1 MVTRKTARPTA
12 RKQAR
17 SIPAKA
23 DKPKARAKPVAR
35 KKSAGTPGALPR
47 LRIRM
52 YRHGLGDCLLLRFR
66 RDDGVSTFNL
76 LIDCGLIM
84 VADKA
89 SETMTEVAKDIHE
102 VCEGHLDVVVMTHEH
117 WDHASGFSKAQA
129 RSVFDGIDVGEVWYG
144 WTEDPQNELGKRLRK
159 ERAKKVQALASAAS
173 ALAKAGGSPMALER
187 AAGLSAL
194 LGFFGLNAATAKGGT
209 IGRTREAFDYLL
221 NRSEVKTRYCTPDKP
236 PTSLRGVPDLRVYV
250 LGPPPDEG
258 LIKRSSPT
266 KKGREVYE
274 LASEAKLADNLESA
288 FIRLASDGPA
298 GSDSATDDCPFDPT
312 LRRRDGAS
320 AQRASPALDA
330 LVRES
335 WDLPGQEWRKVE
347 DDWTQAVEALALNLD
362 SHTNN
367 TCLVLA
373 FEFADTGEV
382 FLFPADAQVGNWLSW
397 QDLKWRVRTANGL
410 TEVTGPDLLARTVF
424 YKVGHHGSHN
434 ATLRSLGLEQM
445 THENLVAFIP
455 VFRKQ
460 AEKSRWMGMPFGP
473 LVKRLKEKTAGR
485 LLQSDS
491 AVPDA
496 ASLAALPVAAR
507 KSFLASVESEKKG
520 LWFEYRVG

>member
-1 MVTRKTARPTA
+1 MVTRKTARPAA
-12 RKQAR
+12 RKQAPR
-17 SIPAKA
+17 TPAKKA
-23 DKPKARAKPVAR
+23 NPKTRAKPVAR
-35 KKSAGTPGALPR
+35 KSSAGNPGPLPR
-47 LRIRM
+47 LCIRM

-66 RDDGVSTFNL
+66 REDGVSTFNL

-84 VADKA
+84 VAENAGAK
-89 SETMTEVAKDIHE
+89 MTEVAKDLDQ
-102 VCEGHLDVVVMTHEH
+102 VCGGHLDVVVMTHEH
-117 WDHASGFSKAQA
+117 WDHASGFSNAQA
-129 RSVFDGIDVGEVWYG
+129 RAVFDGIDVGEVWYG

-173 ALAKAGGSPMALER
+173 ALAKVGNSPMAIER
-187 AAGLSAL
+187 AAGISAL

-209 IGRTREAFDYLL
+209 IGRTREAFDYLS
-221 NRSEVKTRYCTPDKP
+221 NRAGVKTRYCTPDKP
-236 PTSLRGVPDLRVYV
+236 PTLLRGVPDVRVYV
-250 LGPPPDEG
+250 LGPPLDEG

-288 FIRLASDGPA
+288 FVRLAADNPA
-298 GSDSATDDCPFDPT
+298 ASDSPTDDCPFDPT
-312 LRRRDGAS
+312 LRRRDGSS
-320 AQRASPALDA
+320 AQRASPSLDA
-330 LVRES
+330 LIHES
-335 WDLPGQEWRKVE
+335 WDKPGEEWRKVE
-347 DDWTQAVEALALNLD
+347 DDWTQAAEALALNLD

-373 FEFADTGEV
+373 FEFEDTGDV
-382 FLFPADAQVGNWLSW
+382 FLFPADAQIGNWLSW

-460 AEKSRWMGMPFGP
+460 AEKNRWMGMPFGP

-491 AVPDA
+491 EMPSA
-496 ASLAALPVAAR
+496 ASLSTLPVAAR
-507 KSFLASVESEKKG
+507 MAFLSSVESEKQG